1 MIQGVVKF
9 HRGVMKMHTVLRM
22 WLMLLMGLNMVVPLF
37 FIGRL
42 EAQVIFLTQVMSAA
56 LMMALTGKFG
66 FTRILG
72 AGHVLWIPLV
82 YFLWTR
88 LGENP
93 ANDFFGV
100 WLRAVLVLN
109 GISLVID
116 LVDVLRYARGER
128 EETIQGL

>member
-9 HRGVMKMHTVLRM
+9 HRGVMKMHPVLRM

-42 EAQVIFLTQVMSAA
+42 EAQVIFLTQVVSAA

-116 LVDVLRYARGER
+116 LVDVLR
-128 EETIQGL
+128 